1 MDKITKSFEINKDLF
16 KVEDNYVCV
25 SDEEIKEGDW
35 VLETL
40 NKVIFRV
47 INEGNDYA
55 KSSFKKIINS
65 TQFINESIPIL
76 NIEDETNE
84 IKSIEVEYEEYIE
97 ENTGNELKWVN
108 KRPVI
113 LPNGKI
119 KCKINYAL

>member
-1 MDKITKSFEINKDLF
+1 MNKITKSFEINKDFF

-65 TQFINESIPIL
+65 TQFINESIPVL
-76 NIEDETNE
+76 NIENETNE
-84 IKSIEVEYEEYIE
+84 IKSIEVEYEEYTE
-97 ENTGNELKWVN
+97 ENTGTELKWIN
-108 KRPVI
+108 TRPVV
-113 LPNGKI
+113 LNGKI
-119 KCKINYAL
+119 KCKINY

>member
-1 MDKITKSFEINKDLF
+1 MIFELNKNLF
-16 KVEDNYVCV
+16 KVDDNYICV

-65 TQFINESIPIL
+65 TQFINESIPVL
-76 NIEDETNE
+76 NIND
-84 IKSIEVEYEEYIE
+84 Y
-97 ENTGNELKWVN
+97 
-108 KRPVI
+108 
-113 LPNGKI
+113 
-119 KCKINYAL
+119 